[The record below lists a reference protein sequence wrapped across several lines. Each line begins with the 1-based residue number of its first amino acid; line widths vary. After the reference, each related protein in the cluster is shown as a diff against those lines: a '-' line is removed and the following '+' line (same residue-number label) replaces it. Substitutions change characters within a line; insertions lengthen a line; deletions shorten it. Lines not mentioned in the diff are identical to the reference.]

1 VAVDTEG
8 VDDLFARLRAARAE
22 SIAERAQMR
31 TDDAP
36 VAPVVAAAT
45 TDDATQ
51 MLVRPDR
58 LSVFERSP
66 IEPPADDEAD
76 DTPFGRRDAALTPL
90 IVTAAR
96 KLKRVLADE
105 QNDVL
110 HALRRAATVT
120 ALEPMLPTAAEHA
133 KRYADVIAPELDAAA
148 TAGAASLNDADT
160 AVLQRR
166 VGKASATRA
175 AVDALVDSIVAPL
188 RDRMARAVTD
198 AAGDTTELAGLT
210 RGVYRECKIQH
221 IDEHIDEVLRIAFG
235 HGALAGI
242 DRGTPVHWVHD
253 PRVAVCADCD
263 DNSLSGVIAAG
274 EPFATGQPCAPAHPG
289 CRCMLA
295 TDGG

>member
-1 VAVDTEG
+1 
-8 VDDLFARLRAARAE
+8 
-22 SIAERAQMR
+22 
-31 TDDAP
+31 
-36 VAPVVAAAT
+36 
-45 TDDATQ
+45 
-51 MLVRPDR
+51 
-58 LSVFERSP
+58 
-66 IEPPADDEAD
+66 
-76 DTPFGRRDAALTPL
+76 
-90 IVTAAR
+90 
-96 KLKRVLADE
+96 
-105 QNDVL
+105 
-110 HALRRAATVT
+110 
-120 ALEPMLPTAAEHA
+120 MLPAAAEHA

-198 AAGDTTELAGLT
+198 AAGDTTELAGLA
-210 RGVYRECKIQH
+210 RGVYREWQDPAH
-221 IDEHIDEVLRIAFG
+221 RRAHRRGAAHRLRPWRPRRRSIA
-235 HGALAGI
+235 
-242 DRGTPVHWVHD
+242 GTPVHWVHD